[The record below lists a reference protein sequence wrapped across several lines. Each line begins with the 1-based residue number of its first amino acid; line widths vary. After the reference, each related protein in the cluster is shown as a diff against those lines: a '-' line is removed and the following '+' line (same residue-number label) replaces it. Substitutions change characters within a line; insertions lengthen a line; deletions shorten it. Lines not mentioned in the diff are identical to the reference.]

1 MRKVVLLLLVA
12 LVAMALVGCGKK
24 VAPATEEP
32 VAQTINPADTAT
44 PPPPP
49 PPPAE
54 ARSIVDGMFKTVYFD
69 FDKADL
75 RNDGRAALDA
85 NYALLNEFQSAVV
98 EIQGHCDERGTIE
111 YNLALGERRAK
122 AAQSYLVGLGVPANR
137 LQTVSFGEERPA
149 VPGHDESAWSK
160 NRRAEFRV
168 VSQ

>member
-1 MRKVVLLLLVA
+1 MRRLVLLLLVA
-12 LVAMALVGCGKK
+12 LVAMALVGCGGNKP
-24 VAPATEEP
+24 APVDEVP

-49 PPPAE
+49 PPAE
-54 ARSIVDGMFKTVYFD
+54 PRSIVDGMFKTVYFD

-75 RNDGRAALDA
+75 RGDGRAALDA

-122 AAQSYLVGLGVPANR
+122 AAQTYLVGLGVPASR